1 MTINTDVTIKELA
14 DKLGISKQA
23 VRRYFDQLPP
33 SLIPTKKGGAY
44 RINSEAQTFIA
55 TKVSRVDTNIDS
67 KLDTNKNN
75 IDTKLDTHVD
85 TYQKEKIYL
94 LQKEVIADKNEQIST
109 LKKQV
114 ERLHTLLDQQQQLTL
129 QSNKQIDKLQLQ
141 LEIKEEQEEKHNS
154 DEVDI
159 SNFQHQLDQLKSELE
174 QKNLENKELKVTV
187 EELNQPPKK
196 SFWQR
201 LFNQ

>member
-33 SLIPTKKGGAY
+33 SLIPTKKGGTY

-55 TKVSRVDTNIDS
+55 NKVSRVDTNIDS
-67 KLDTNKNN
+67 KVDTNKDD
-75 IDTKLDTHVD
+75 IDTNLDTHVD
-85 TYQKEKIYL
+85 TSQKEEIQM
-94 LQKEVIADKNEQIST
+94 LQKEIIADKNEQISS

-141 LEIKEEQEEKHNS
+141 LETKEEEKHNS

-159 SNFQHQLDQLKSELE
+159 SNVQQQLDQLKSELE
-174 QKNLENKELKVTV
+174 QKNLENEELKVTV

>member
-44 RINSEAQTFIA
+44 RINSEAQAFIA
-55 TKVSRVDTNIDS
+55 DKVSRVDTNIDS

-85 TYQKEKIYL
+85 TSQKEEIHL

-141 LEIKEEQEEKHNS
+141 LETKEEEKHNS

-159 SNFQHQLDQLKSELE
+159 SNFQQQLDQLKSELE
-174 QKNLENKELKVTV
+174 QKNLENEELKVTV

>member
-33 SLIPTKKGGAY
+33 SLIPTKKGGTY
-44 RINSEAQTFIA
+44 RINSEAQAFIA
-55 TKVSRVDTNIDS
+55 NKVSRVDTNVDS
-67 KLDTNKNN
+67 KVDTNKDD
-75 IDTKLDTHVD
+75 IDTNLDTHVD
-85 TYQKEKIYL
+85 TSQKEEIQL
-94 LQKEVIADKNEQIST
+94 LQKEVIADKNEQISS

-141 LEIKEEQEEKHNS
+141 LETKEEEKHNS

-159 SNFQHQLDQLKSELE
+159 SNIQQQLDQLKGELE
-174 QKNLENKELKVTV
+174 QKKLENEELKGTV
-187 EELNQPPKK
+187 EELNQPSKK